1 MWFLERWLENPKTV
15 KKLVYLLYLSL
26 IIVCLMGV
34 VNQFAPSAEHEVDEA
49 NTEHES
55 LEEHMEHEAVEEHT
69 EHEAVEEHAEHEAVE
84 EHAEHAP
91 FVFETIPIFNAIFG
105 LIMCVILGLGAKA
118 YGHNLVMKEEDY
130 YDR

>member
-1 MWFLERWLENPKTV
+1 MWFLERWLENPATV
-15 KKLVYLLYLSL
+15 KKMVYLLYLSL

-34 VNQFAPSAEHEVDEA
+34 VNQFAPSAEHEVHESD
-49 NTEHES
+49 TEHEAI
-55 LEEHMEHEAVEEHT
+55 EEHTEHEVVEEHIEHEAVEEHT
-69 EHEAVEEHAEHEAVE
+69 EHEAVEEHTEHD
-84 EHAEHAP
+84 P
-91 FVFETIPIFNAIFG
+91 FVFEKIPIFNALFG

>member
-1 MWFLERWLENPKTV
+1 MWFLERWLENPATV
-15 KKLVYLLYLSL
+15 KKMVYLLYLSL

-49 NTEHES
+49 
-55 LEEHMEHEAVEEHT
+55 HT
-69 EHEAVEEHAEHEAVE
+69 EHEALEEHT
-84 EHAEHAP
+84 EHAP
-91 FVFETIPIFNAIFG
+91 FVFENIPIFNAIFG

>member
-15 KKLVYLLYLSL
+15 KKLVYLLYFSL

-34 VNQFAPSAEHEVDEA
+34 VNQFAPSAEHEADGA
-49 NTEHES
+49 HTEHEA
-55 LEEHMEHEAVEEHT
+55 LEEHT
-69 EHEAVEEHAEHEAVE
+69 EHEAIEGHTEHEAIE
-84 EHAEHAP
+84 EHTEHEAIEEHTEHAP
-91 FVFETIPIFNAIFG
+91 FVFEKIPIFNAIFG

>member
-49 NTEHES
+49 HT
-55 LEEHMEHEAVEEHT
+55 EHEAVEEHT
-69 EHEAVEEHAEHEAVE
+69 EHT
-84 EHAEHAP
+84 P
-91 FVFETIPIFNAIFG
+91 FVFEKIPIFNAIFG

-118 YGHNLVMKEEDY
+118 YGHNIVMKEEDY

>member
-1 MWFLERWLENPKTV
+1 MWFLERLLENPKTV

-26 IIVCLMGV
+26 IIVCIMGV
-34 VNQFAPSAEHEVDEA
+34 VNQFVPSAEHEVHEA
-49 NTEHES
+49 NT
-55 LEEHMEHEAVEEHT
+55 EHEAVEEHT
-69 EHEAVEEHAEHEAVE
+69 EHD
-84 EHAEHAP
+84 P
-91 FVFETIPIFNAIFG
+91 FVFEKIPVFNAIFG

>member
-34 VNQFAPSAEHEVDEA
+34 VNQFAPSAEHEADVGH
-49 NTEHES
+49 TEHEAHT
-55 LEEHMEHEAVEEHT
+55 EHDAVEEHT
-69 EHEAVEEHAEHEAVE
+69 EH
-84 EHAEHAP
+84 AP
-91 FVFETIPIFNAIFG
+91 FVFEEIPIFNAVFG